1 MISMIVGLGNPGSE
15 YIKTRHNAGF
25 LLLDKL
31 AENHGVSFSYQSKFN
46 AEAAKATIAD
56 KSVWLIKPQLYMNKS
71 GSVVSSYAKY
81 FNVKESE
88 ILVAHDE
95 LDLQPGT
102 VRLKLGGGHGGHNG
116 LRDIIACLGSREFY
130 RLRLGIGH
138 PGDKRKVVDY
148 VLKKAGKTDQIDLEE
163 AVCRAIEQL
172 PEICK
177 GETQK
182 VMKELNS
189 I

>member
-1 MISMIVGLGNPGSE
+1 MIVGLGNPGDE
-15 YIKTRHNAGF
+15 YVKTRHNAGF

-31 AENHGVSFSYQSKFN
+31 AAVDGVSFSYQSKFN
-46 AEAAKATIAD
+46 AEVAKVIIAR
-56 KSVWLIKPQLYMNKS
+56 KPIYLIKPQLYMNKS
-71 GSVVSSYAKY
+71 GTVVSSYAKY
-81 FNVKESE
+81 FNIKPSE

-95 LDLQPGT
+95 LDLQPGV

-116 LRDIIACLGSREFY
+116 LRDIMASLGSREFY

-138 PGDKRKVVDY
+138 PGEKRKVVDY
-148 VLKKAGKTDQIDLEE
+148 VLKQASKSDRLEIAE
-163 AVCRAIEQL
+163 AAYRAIEQV
-172 PEICK
+172 PQICM
-177 GETQK
+177 GEAQE